1 MSIIFKKN
9 QLMFLLM
16 VAMFMLALFQ
26 PNFAFAQEGDLN
38 NSPISRGLCNVF
50 ELAGGNIGKAIAIFA
65 IVAVGFGFFTGKFSI
80 ALVIG
85 ITLGIGILFGAP
97 KIISAL
103 TGTNAVDCG
112 TVTAG
117 SSATCP
123 GEITIVPGNNMLMSV
138 PYSIADKS
146 IKIMSGQDE
155 LAVMSCINWGGK
167 KRLQMTM
174 SINNYTQ
181 RALAP
186 AVLLAGSTTYGVLS
200 TTPLPASGSAT
211 ITTADIPDG
220 VTNATFT
227 FANSTICPGVDVAL
241 TAKATCVAGS
251 EVTIAAAGTTGPSSN
266 KYGTT
271 GNVMCAPVQQGLG
284 TSTIVSYAN
293 NPSHQGLFAISAPA
307 TTGRLSIKPGF
318 AGDVRQ
324 FSLGT
329 GKIMRALCDSAT
341 GKWNITTTTGI
352 TNNSPMT
359 TVTSTGTDVISYS
372 SGSVDITFTP

>member
-181 RALAP
+181 RTLTP
-186 AVLLAGSTTYGVLS
+186 AVLLAGSTTYGALS
-200 TTPLPASGSAT
+200 TTALPASGSAT
-211 ITTADIPDG
+211 ITTADIPDNA
-220 VTNATFT
+220 TNATFT
-227 FANSTICPGVDVAL
+227 FANSTICPGVNAVL
-241 TAKATCVAGS
+241 TAATAANCSAGK
-251 EVTIAAAGTTGPSSN
+251 VIIAAAGTGSGAMTA
-266 KYGTT
+266 
-271 GNVMCAPVQQGLG
+271 GNVMCAPATQGLG
-284 TSTIVSYAN
+284 TSTV
-293 NPSHQGLFAISAPA
+293 
-307 TTGRLSIKPGF
+307 TTTNMTHSGTFTAGTTAGTLSIKPGF
-318 AGDVRQ
+318 EGDVRK
-324 FSLGT
+324 FNLTPSRLL
-329 GKIMRALCDSAT
+329 RAKCTSGLWA
-341 GKWNITTTTGI
+341 ITTGLDM
-352 TNNSPMT
+352 SSSAA
-359 TVTSTGTDVISYS
+359 VSTSFSDALVYS